1 MSIGTARRRTGTGER
16 PAARTR
22 GPASWPMS
30 TRVEDA
36 AIALIGSMVR
46 SGRLDVSFGN
56 GRARSFGGGPGPRA
70 DLTIVAPGLARALLS
85 RGGTGLAESWMRGE
99 WETSDLTAV
108 LEVAARS
115 RDAWLETSPARALQD
130 AARAARRVR
139 RSDRSRDRRSRRI
152 RSLGA
157 VASMPA
163 HYNLGNDFY
172 ALWLDPTMTYSSALF
187 ERPDM
192 SLEQAQRAKYAR
204 IARAAGIRPGE
215 RVLEIGSGWGGFAV
229 FAARD
234 LGCHVTTITIAREQ
248 HAHVSRLVREQGL
261 DGRIDARL
269 QDYREAT
276 GRFDR
281 VISIEMIES
290 IDEAQWPT
298 YFGRLHD
305 LVEPGGTVGLQA
317 IVIDDRHW
325 PSYRR
330 HEDFIRT
337 YVFPN
342 SIVPAPSVLR
352 SLAARAR
359 LRWEAERD
367 FGPSYALTLAEWHR
381 RFEAAWPAIA
391 RLGFDER
398 FRRMWRFYLSYCEAG
413 FRTGRLGVRQIVLR
427 RHAA

>member
-1 MSIGTARRRTGTGER
+1 MSTRIDESATGTGGR
-16 PAARTR
+16 PAGREGGSASRTSGARAEGR
-22 GPASWPMS
+22 
-30 TRVEDA
+30 
-36 AIALIGSMVR
+36 ALALLGSLVR
-46 SGRLDVSFGN
+46 RGRLDVSFAD
-56 GRARSFGGGPGPRA
+56 GRTRSFGGGPGPRA
-70 DLTIVAPGLARALLS
+70 DLRIVAPGLAQALLS
-85 RGGTGLAESWMRGE
+85 RGGTGLAESWIRGE

-115 RDAWLETSPARALQD
+115 RDAWLETGAARALQG
-130 AARAARRVR
+130 AARATRSVR
-139 RSDRSRDRRSRRI
+139 RSDRSRDRQSGRV

-172 ALWLDPTMTYSSALF
+172 ALWLDSTMTYSSALF
-187 ERPDM
+187 EESGM

-305 LVEPGGTVGLQA
+305 LVAPGGTVGLQA

-337 YVFPN
+337 YVFPT

-352 SLAARAR
+352 SLAARTR

-391 RLGFDER
+391 HLGFDER

-413 FRTGRLGVRQIVLR
+413 FRTGRLGIRQIVLR